1 MDGRSMNSLEV
12 SRKSPALLDGAP
24 FSPGKPASGVDGNF
38 LSLLTAAGAADPGTD
53 TTPSEATVKN
63 APGSGQAQPSKGD
76 TSGRELPE
84 SGKNGKSLPLRL
96 PAVAAA
102 AVLSRTAPI
111 GTAESAVTQ
120 STGKVKGEGP
130 AKTPGRAKP
139 GSDDAVDEQKAATVL
154 AISSLPSIVPSIEA
168 ATDKSEASG
177 DGDAAAGQSFA
188 GSASKGELSFAG
200 NAVSKE
206 GLKLQT
212 AESSDSRAVA
222 VHFAE
227 ASAQPS
233 TAAGQA
239 EGASPGKAARALE
252 ARRADAAAQSLEMP
266 AIVSSTPTAL
276 PVHAAPTHIETGIN
290 PGSISVAAVTSDP
303 AQDLTQIVDRLAAA
317 REALAPA
324 TAALAINHSEF
335 GELSLRFDQQRDGHL
350 AVHIAASNPEAQ
362 RAMVVAASQQPSFGT
377 SDDRSTGSEH
387 LAQSH
392 ARGAAGGRDGAG
404 HGGTDTQGQP
414 QQRRASSQ
422 DGRSTKPDHQ
432 RRGVFA

>member
-1 MDGRSMNSLEV
+1 
-12 SRKSPALLDGAP
+12 
-24 FSPGKPASGVDGNF
+24 VDGNF

-120 STGKVKGEGP
+120 STVKAKGEGP
-130 AKTPGRAKP
+130 AKASGRAKP

-154 AISSLPSIVPSIEA
+154 AISSLPSIASSIEA
-168 ATDKSEASG
+168 ATDKSEEASG

-188 GSASKGELSFAG
+188 GSASKGELSFAR

-206 GLKLQT
+206 GLKPQT
-212 AESSDSRAVA
+212 AESPDSRAVA

-233 TAAGQA
+233 AAAGQA
-239 EGASPGKAARALE
+239 EGASPGKAARPLE

-276 PVHAAPTHIETGIN
+276 SVHAAPTHIETGIN

-377 SDDRSTGSEH
+377 SDNRSTGGEH

-414 QQRRASSQ
+414 RQRRASSQ